1 MVPTSE
7 EDKSSMSEPLV
18 SVVMV
23 VCNVDRFL
31 AESIDSILG
40 QTFRDFEFV
49 IVDYGSVDSTKDIV
63 RRYAANDARVRLHE
77 IPHCGLGESRNAA
90 CSLAR
95 GQYLAMMDAD
105 DVALPERIQ
114 LEVDFMARHPN
125 VGLLGGAVQWI
136 NVMGQPLYVGHVPT
150 DDKQLRRSLDLHCP
164 FWQPTV
170 LVRKEAFTQSGGY
183 RDAFAP
189 AEDYDLWLRVT
200 EYVECAN
207 LEQVVLK
214 YRMHPQQVSLRR
226 KKQQTLGIL
235 AAQRSAAMRR
245 AEQPDPFNSVEVITS
260 KVLADLGVDESS
272 QERKFVSE
280 SQAWIRHM
288 VLAGEIA
295 VALDTAVELL
305 RTNSMHT
312 ENWQLADLYLTIADL
327 RWRRGEF
334 VESLRSVARAVR
346 ARPKVLGRPL
356 RPLLERLR
364 FTAFTKSGKVE
375 ELKINAHGH

>member
-1 MVPTSE
+1 M
-7 EDKSSMSEPLV
+7 SSNRVSQPLV

-31 AESIDSILG
+31 AESIESILG
-40 QTFRDFEFV
+40 QNFKDFEFI
-49 IVDYGSVDSTKDIV
+49 IVDYGSTDASKSIV
-63 RRYAANDARVRLHE
+63 QQYAEKDARVHLHE
-77 IPHCGLGESRNAA
+77 IPPCGLGAARNAA
-90 CSLAR
+90 CSLAQ
-95 GQYLAMMDAD
+95 GQYIAMMDAD
-105 DVALPERIQ
+105 DVALPERLQ
-114 LEVDFMARHPN
+114 LGVDFMARHPE

-136 NVMGQPLYVGHVPT
+136 NVTGRSLYIGHVPT
-150 DDKQLRRSLDLHCP
+150 HDEQLRRSMDIHCP

-170 LVRKEAFTQSGGY
+170 LLRKEAFRLSGGY

-200 EYVECAN
+200 EHVQCAN

-214 YRMHPQQVSLRR
+214 YRMHPHQVSLRK

-245 AEQPDPFNSVEVITS
+245 AGQEDPFNSVEVITS
-260 KVLADLGVDESS
+260 KVLADCGVDESS

-288 VLAGEIA
+288 ILAGESA

-305 RTNSMHT
+305 RTNSMHA
-312 ENWQLADLYLTIADL
+312 EKWQVADLHLTIAGL
-327 RWRRGEF
+327 RWKRREF
-334 VESLRSVARAVR
+334 SESLRSVVRAVR
-346 ARPKVLGRPL
+346 TRPKVLGRPL
-356 RPLLERLR
+356 RIALGR
-364 FTAFTKSGKVE
+364 
-375 ELKINAHGH
+375 

>member
-1 MVPTSE
+1 
-7 EDKSSMSEPLV
+7 MSEPLV

-40 QTFRDFEFV
+40 QTFTDFEFI
-49 IVDYGSVDSTKDIV
+49 IVDYGSTDSSKGIV
-63 RRYAANDARVRLHE
+63 TRYAENDTRVRLHE
-77 IPHCGLGESRNAA
+77 IPLCGLGEARNAA

-95 GQYLAMMDAD
+95 GQYIAMMDAD
-105 DVALPERIQ
+105 DVALPERLQ

-150 DDKQLRRSLDLHCP
+150 NDKQLRLSLDLHCP

-170 LVRKEAFTQSGGY
+170 LLRKGAFTRSGGY
-183 RDAFAP
+183 REAFAP

-200 EYVECAN
+200 EYVQCAN

-214 YRMHPQQVSLRR
+214 YRMHPHQVSLRK

-245 AEQPDPFNSVEVITS
+245 AGQPDRFNLVGVITS
-260 KVLADLGVDESS
+260 KVLADLGVDEPS
-272 QERKFVSE
+272 QERKFVTE

-288 VLAGEIA
+288 ILAGESA
-295 VALDTAVELL
+295 VALDMAVELL
-305 RTNSMHT
+305 RTNSMHA
-312 ENWQLADLYLTIADL
+312 EKWQVADLHLTIAGL

-334 VESLRSVARAVR
+334 AESLRSVVRAVR
-346 ARPKVLGRPL
+346 ARPKVLGRPF
-356 RPLLERLR
+356 RPLLAQLR
-364 FTAFTKSGKVE
+364 FTRFTNSGEVE
-375 ELKINAHGH
+375 KLKINAHGH